1 MIKKMI
7 TKKMIVT
14 TAAVFAMFLI
24 YIIPNYNYEKIEPEQ
39 ELEYVD
45 SDVITSKIYLFNN
58 TELLGRTEVVVS
70 SNDIEVKA
78 RELLEVLISGGAGEN
93 KIPSGFKGVLPSET
107 KINTIEFDNNVL
119 KIDFSKDLLD
129 VKKEYE
135 EKIIEAIVYTMTGID
150 GVDKVIIYVDGD
162 ILNKLPQTGKVV
174 PPTLD
179 RSYGIN
185 KEYKITST
193 SNIKQVNVYY
203 IDKYNDNYY
212 YVPVTKYLNDDRESI
227 QIVIDELTS
236 TNVSSTNLMS
246 FLNGNTKL
254 LAVKELDNSLAL
266 DFNSFIFNDLSD
278 KKILEEVL
286 YTISLSVG
294 DNYNVENV
302 VFTNDNEEITQIVIK
317 TLE

>member
-24 YIIPNYNYEKIEPEQ
+24 YMIPNYNYEKIEPEQ